1 VLGVGERRLRQ
12 RSEQY
17 FTSSQQFSHFF
28 RQVNGNP
35 QTAQVFVGKSDFL
48 RWRGM
53 GLIKMGLSRMK
64 LNHVRIV
71 VVQPAGARN
80 LGSIARVMKNMGLTQ
95 LVIVKPEC
103 DPLGEEARQMA
114 VHAADVLESATIV
127 PDLVTA
133 LEGCHRVAA
142 TVGRDGVLRSV
153 ETVRSVV
160 PWLLGADPGLILCE
174 SAIVFGRE
182 DHGLSNED
190 LKYAQRLVTI
200 PANPEY
206 QSLNLAQAVGICAY
220 ELCQGAQ
227 GSPVTDVE
235 SDVESTA
242 QSTAQSDDPIA
253 PFQMTEAFYLGL
265 EEILLTIGYLYD
277 HTADSRMQKFRLL
290 LARSVPSTHEMT
302 MLLGILRQAKWAL
315 RTQIPGVGSED

>member
-1 VLGVGERRLRQ
+1 MNV
-12 RSEQY
+12 SC
-17 FTSSQQFSHFF
+17 
-28 RQVNGNP
+28 
-35 QTAQVFVGKSDFL
+35 
-48 RWRGM
+48 
-53 GLIKMGLSRMK
+53 
-64 LNHVRIV
+64 VRIV

-103 DPLGEEARQMA
+103 DPWGEEARQMA
-114 VHAADVLESATIV
+114 VHAADVLESAAIV

-133 LEGCHRVAA
+133 LEGCHRIAA

-153 ETVRSVV
+153 ETLRSVV
-160 PWLLGADPGLILCE
+160 PWLLGAEPALSPCE

-182 DHGLSNED
+182 DHGLSNDD
-190 LKYAQRLVTI
+190 LKYAQRLITI
-200 PANPEY
+200 PAHPEY

-220 ELCQGAQ
+220 ELYQSSQ
-227 GSPVTDVE
+227 GSPAAADVE
-235 SDVESTA
+235 PTAQSTGSTA

-302 MLLGILRQAKWAL
+302 MLLGILRQARWAL
-315 RTQIPGVGSED
+315 RRQTPEVTSDS